1 MNYIEVL
8 PAYGRDYKNQKDVQS
23 DWDAGKD
30 FLAMSFVGPQGYI
43 NKQDANNAGLKVIIR
58 YANQMKVY
66 SPK

>member
-8 PAYGRDYKNQKDVQS
+8 PAYGRDYKNQKDLQA

-30 FLAMSFVGPQGYI
+30 FVAMSFMGPQGYI
-43 NKQDANNAGLKVIIR
+43 NKQDAEQSNLKVIIR
-58 YANQMKVY
+58 YASQMKVY

>member
-8 PAYGRDYKNQKDVQS
+8 PAYGRDYKNHKEIQT

-30 FLAMSFVGPQGYI
+30 FIAMSFMGPQGYI
-43 NKQDANNAGLKVIIR
+43 NKQDAEQNNLKVTIR
-58 YANQMKVY
+58 YANKMKLY

>member
-8 PAYGRDYKNQKDVQS
+8 PAYGRDYKNQKDLQA

-30 FLAMSFVGPQGYI
+30 FVAMSFMGPAGYI
-43 NKQDANNAGLKVIIR
+43 NKQDAMNAGLKVIIR
-58 YANQMKVY
+58 YASQMKVY